1 MNRKKNKIVFVAICI
16 LTIITPLNIKA
27 QTRRQLEEEVEKRTK
42 ELQAEKEKIKE
53 NNIKIEEKKKKI
65 ENLETKI
72 KETVEKI
79 TNLQKEIEEN
89 TKSIEKKSE
98 ESKQIMAYYQI
109 SNGENAYL
117 KYAFGASTIT
127 DMIYRVSLV
136 EQLTNYNEQI
146 IKELKI
152 LIEETNK
159 NKKKK
164 KKHKENQTTLK
175 KDLQKEKENIEAEN
189 KKIKAGMPSI
199 EEQIKYDKKQ
209 IDDLKT
215 LGCGMDEDIQS
226 CTYRILKEQ
235 EAEQEKEEVSPP
247 INDEENEEENTG
259 DEPISKP
266 STNGFY
272 RPMEHGYITQGY
284 GGYGGHLG
292 MDFGSNNKSI
302 DLYPVANGQVTATYY
317 DNYGALVVKIRHNHN
332 GRFIYSTY
340 AHLRNFAVKS
350 GQYVS
355 YKTTI
360 GKMGNTGYSFGPHL
374 HLEITTCDWKSEGGG
389 CTWAT
394 YQKSTR
400 NPASYIELPS
410 KWNNR

>member
-42 ELQAEKEKIKE
+42 ELQAEQEKIKE

-159 NKKKK
+159 
-164 KKHKENQTTLK
+164 
-175 KDLQKEKENIEAEN
+175 I
-189 KKIKAGMPSI
+189 
-199 EEQIKYDKKQ
+199 
-209 IDDLKT
+209 
-215 LGCGMDEDIQS
+215 
-226 CTYRILKEQ
+226 
-235 EAEQEKEEVSPP
+235 
-247 INDEENEEENTG
+247 
-259 DEPISKP
+259 
-266 STNGFY
+266 
-272 RPMEHGYITQGY
+272 
-284 GGYGGHLG
+284 
-292 MDFGSNNKSI
+292 
-302 DLYPVANGQVTATYY
+302 
-317 DNYGALVVKIRHNHN
+317 
-332 GRFIYSTY
+332 
-340 AHLRNFAVKS
+340 
-350 GQYVS
+350 
-355 YKTTI
+355 
-360 GKMGNTGYSFGPHL
+360 
-374 HLEITTCDWKSEGGG
+374 
-389 CTWAT
+389 
-394 YQKSTR
+394 
-400 NPASYIELPS
+400 
-410 KWNNR
+410 

>member
-1 MNRKKNKIVFVAICI
+1 MKGKKISIILLIIYAFYSPLLIGAQTIKEFEAEIEKETKELEERKNKIAKNEAEVAEIKKN
-16 LTIITPLNIKA
+16 IISIEQRIKQMETEIA
-27 QTRRQLEEEVEKRTK
+27 
-42 ELQAEKEKIKE
+42 
-53 NNIKIEEKKKKI
+53 
-65 ENLETKI
+65 NLE
-72 KETVEKI
+72 
-79 TNLQKEIEEN
+79 KEIEESN
-89 TKSIEKKSE
+89 KQIEKKSE
-98 ESKQIMAYYQI
+98 ESKQIMTYYQI
-109 SNGENAYL
+109 ANGENAYL
-117 KYAFGASTIT
+117 EYAFGATTIT
-127 DMIYRVSLV
+127 DMIYRMSIV
-136 EQLTNYNEQI
+136 EQLTEYNKQI
-146 IKELKI
+146 MNELQELIRKNNARKKELTSKK
-152 LIEETNK
+152 EE
-159 NKKKK
+159 
-164 KKHKENQTTLK
+164 QTKLK
-175 KDLQKEKENIEAEN
+175 KDLQKEKERIDEDTASL
-189 KKIKAGMPSI
+189 KAGMPSI
-199 EEQIKYDKKQ
+199 EERIKSNKEQRDN
-209 IDDLKT
+209 LKNM
-215 LGCGMDEDIQS
+215 GCRDDEDIQA
-226 CTYRILKEQ
+226 CIYRKMQVEGSL
-235 EAEQEKEEVSPP
+235 
-247 INDEENEEENTG
+247 
-259 DEPISKP
+259 P

-340 AHLRNFAVKS
+340 AHLRNFAVRP

>member
-1 MNRKKNKIVFVAICI
+1 MKGKKILIILLIIYAFYSHLLIGAQTIKEFEAEIEKETKELEERKNKIAKNEAEVAEIKKN
-16 LTIITPLNIKA
+16 IISIEQRIKQMETEIA
-27 QTRRQLEEEVEKRTK
+27 
-42 ELQAEKEKIKE
+42 
-53 NNIKIEEKKKKI
+53 
-65 ENLETKI
+65 NLE
-72 KETVEKI
+72 
-79 TNLQKEIEEN
+79 KEIEESN
-89 TKSIEKKSE
+89 KQIEKKSE
-98 ESKQIMAYYQI
+98 ESKQIMTYYQI
-109 SNGENAYL
+109 ANGENAYL
-117 KYAFGASTIT
+117 EYAFGATTIT
-127 DMIYRVSLV
+127 DMIYRMSIV
-136 EQLTNYNEQI
+136 EQLTEYNKQI
-146 IKELKI
+146 MNELQELIRKNNARKKELTSKK
-152 LIEETNK
+152 EE
-159 NKKKK
+159 
-164 KKHKENQTTLK
+164 QTKLK
-175 KDLQKEKENIEAEN
+175 KDLQKEKERIDEDTASL
-189 KKIKAGMPSI
+189 KAGMPSI
-199 EEQIKYDKKQ
+199 EERIKSNKEQRDN
-209 IDDLKT
+209 LKNM
-215 LGCGMDEDIQS
+215 GCRDDEDIQA
-226 CTYRILKEQ
+226 CIYRKMQVEGSL
-235 EAEQEKEEVSPP
+235 
-247 INDEENEEENTG
+247 
-259 DEPISKP
+259 P

-355 YKTTI
+355 YKTTF